1 MLYARHSDARGS
13 EKLEASQQMNLIAEL
28 EVCVAGGLPS
38 GWRRVMTGVWFGLL
52 IFLPLLIM
60 IQRAEITN
68 TSPLNQGKAAI
79 ADSALRPR
87 L

>member
-1 MLYARHSDARGS
+1 MFGWRCTLQNVGELRESLD
-13 EKLEASQQMNLIAEL
+13 LIAEL
-28 EVCVAGGLPS
+28 EVFS
-38 GWRRVMTGVWFGLL
+38 WRRVMTGVWFGLL
-52 IFLPLLIM
+52 IFLPLLMM

-79 ADSALRPR
+79 AESALRPR